1 MINQG
6 ATLVSRLA
14 VSLAFLLTL
23 AACGGGGGGSTF
35 FDDGGSS
42 SSGASSSGGGG
53 SGSSSGGTTPAYTL
67 TITLLGD
74 AGEPTNTLTRST
86 QGTLQ
91 LVLTES
97 GENGRPVVGTPISA
111 STSLGTLDASSGLTD
126 DNGRVTLPL
135 KAGTTLGAGTITATT
150 EIDDQTFTS
159 NLNFQVQDG
168 SPYLLELTLLGPD
181 GQPTESLV
189 RATQGTL
196 LARVISS
203 GATSEPVVNV
213 LVTANTSIGSLL
225 PTNGQSLSN
234 ESGVASFTVL
244 AGTAVGAGSLTAAVT
259 VGDTALTSEVN
270 FQVTDD
276 GIGIVPRFLQLTLL
290 GPNGQPTN
298 SLATG
303 TQGTLQAQV
312 TSGIAGGDPVGGVLV
327 EADTSLGELS
337 PRNGQALT
345 NASGIATFIVSAASE
360 IGAGSLAAT
369 VNLTN
374 TTLTS
379 DLNFEVTG
387 GGVSNAAYFV
397 QITLLGPN
405 GQPTTSLA
413 ENTQG
418 TLTARVTSGSENG
431 PAVEGVIVGGNTGIG
446 SLIPIN
452 NRSLTDANGVAR
464 FTVAAGPN
472 IGAGALTG
480 TLEIGGQTVTD
491 SLNFEVIR
499 NVLYFVQLTL
509 LGPDGQPTS
518 ELAQNT
524 QGTLQAKITSGSL
537 NGDPVS
543 NTAVNAS
550 STIGNLLPAN
560 GQSLSNANGIASF
573 KVNAGTTTG
582 AGVLTGAVQIE
593 GNTFNDTFNF
603 EVVENDLY
611 EVQLTLL
618 DPNGQPT
625 SALANN
631 TQGTL
636 QARVT
641 SGGGAPV
648 PNVIVNAGTTF
659 GSLVPGNG
667 QVLTNASGVATFAVV
682 AGANTGA
689 GVLSG
694 SVQIEGNTFND
705 TFNFEVIEGDL
716 YFIELT
722 LLDPSGQPTSALAN
736 NTQGTLQARVTSE
749 SGDPVS
755 NVIVNAGTTFGSLVP
770 GNGQVLTNASG
781 VATFAVVAG
790 ANTGAG
796 VLSGS
801 VQIEGNT
808 FNDTFNFEVIEG
820 DLYFLE
826 LTLLN
831 PNGQPTVE
839 LAENTAGTLQARITS
854 EGGNPAANVIVNAT
868 TSFGSLVPGNGQSL
882 TDANGIATFRVD
894 AGANSGAGV
903 LTGTVQIGGNTFT
916 NSLNFKVVGDE
927 LYFVTLT
934 LLDSDGQPTTSPTER
949 TEGSLEILVTRDSQS
964 GPPAIGAIV
973 NVTTQLGTLEPDSG
987 LTNSSGVVTLKYL
1000 AGDTIGA
1007 NAFTASTVITE
1018 DTFTGNL
1025 NVEIT
1030 KRVRKLGY
1038 FDVNNVFIENQI
1050 LVIPNSTLSA
1060 GGDAQLS
1067 VAILD
1072 GNDERI
1078 TLPEEVIFSSGCI
1091 AAVQSTINPVNP
1103 VSVNA
1108 QASTLYSAVSCSGT
1122 DDITA
1127 SIAGTDAQAFGSLD
1141 IAAPDTNSINFTS
1154 AEPLLIVLR
1163 GTGGEG
1169 RDETSDV
1176 VFTVI
1181 DQSGRPLPGVTVNFD
1196 LSTRVGALG
1205 LSKDSALS
1213 NGDGEVSVTL
1223 QAGNVA
1229 TVVRVLASV
1238 GEGSEEVTT
1247 VSDLI
1252 TVTTGIPDQNSI
1264 SLSVEESVVPNAGNR
1279 DGETTRLTVR
1289 MADRFNN
1296 PVAAGTAAVFT
1307 TQYGFVIASCTTGD
1321 PTIAGVAGTC
1331 SVDWI
1336 SSEPRL
1342 PLSGLNGIRTINNT
1356 ACPDFVGQNF
1366 VPCPSDLG
1374 FTRGL
1379 RSAVLVHAI
1388 GEESFV
1394 DSNANGQMDR
1404 NEIFANISEA
1414 FNDHN
1419 EDGLYTPVEVCNTN
1433 PGSAQCQAGIE
1444 ETFVDFN
1451 SNGMFDVEGPSPLF
1465 NGLSCPLEGDGDW
1478 CSRTLLNVWDSVAI
1492 TLSEDTSWAVVM
1504 VRDSV
1509 VETRTVTNEL
1519 QTIYISDQYNNPP
1532 PAGSIV
1538 TLETSGNCEIV
1549 GETTYTVP
1557 ALQTQ
1562 GAFGL
1567 SVRTKR
1573 PDTPPTNPEFGTFS
1587 VNFNPAEGVPVR
1599 WVYDCDT
1606 PTAP

>member
-648 PNVIVNAGTTF
+648 P
-659 GSLVPGNG
+659 
-667 QVLTNASGVATFAVV
+667 
-682 AGANTGA
+682 
-689 GVLSG
+689 
-694 SVQIEGNTFND
+694 
-705 TFNFEVIEGDL
+705 
-716 YFIELT
+716 
-722 LLDPSGQPTSALAN
+722 
-736 NTQGTLQARVTSE
+736 
-749 SGDPVS
+749 